1 MLSALFIFFRI
12 SLAIPNG
19 LWFQTNSCIQNLAFN
34 IILIHCLLLNT
45 YVFLINFECLIIFI
59 ICILCKCIIL
69 WIIFLLDFSSNIL
82 PEIHCNYCI
91 FHYIQYIC
99 MKVVETI
106 FLSSTWWT
114 LTFSGFFAHI
124 SSAIISIFSLFC
136 LRKYN

>member
-1 MLSALFIFFRI
+1 MLSAFLSF
-12 SLAIPNG
+12 SLVIPNG
-19 LWFQTNSCIQNLAFN
+19 LWFQTNSCIQNLAFI

-45 YVFLINFECLIIFI
+45 YVFLINFECLIMFI

-69 WIIFLLDFSSNIL
+69 WIIFLLDISSNIL

-99 MKVVETI
+99 MNVVETI
-106 FLSSTWWT
+106 FLSSIWWT
-114 LTFSGFFAHI
+114 LMSSGFFAHT
-124 SSAIISIFSLFC
+124 SSAIISIFSLFFC